1 MENISRIYLRLVSR
15 ARRKEEI
22 PPPSTNQANA
32 VHVSS
37 DDSIILNRV
46 RFIIALFLFFAIYTD
61 KPSVENGELDRFQ
74 RFPLSFTGVYRV
86 REKNGNSIYK
96 FLTIHACKDE

>member
-37 DDSIILNRV
+37 DDSIKSR
-46 RFIIALFLFFAIYTD
+46 AIY
-61 KPSVENGELDRFQ
+61 N
-74 RFPLSFTGVYRV
+74 SFFSFLRD
-86 REKNGNSIYK
+86 IYG
-96 FLTIHACKDE
+96 

>member
-37 DDSIILNRV
+37 DDSIKS
-46 RFIIALFLFFAIYTD
+46 RFIIAFFLFFAIYTD